1 MSTISSALNTALSA
15 LLVTEKQMSVAS
27 SNISNADVSG
37 YTSKTTDIAT
47 SPSGGVLVT
56 GETSA
61 VTQNLVRELT
71 QATTDASYAD
81 TVQSYYGTLD
91 TYMGTLSGSGSSAT
105 TTIASEISTL
115 ETDLSTLGQN
125 ADSSTDQA
133 QVLSDL
139 DTLTTSLRDL
149 SAQVQSLRK
158 QADGDIASTVS
169 DANNQLATINDL
181 NKQIV
186 AAKAQGQD
194 TTNLEDTRNSAV
206 VALSG
211 DLGVS
216 YFVNG
221 SGSMNVYTSSG
232 QLLLSDSAV
241 HTLSFTAAGS
251 MSSTSV
257 YASGGSGTLSGVS
270 VDGKDI
276 TASLTSGKLGA
287 AITLRDTSL
296 PAVQDELDTL
306 TGSLVDTVNATYNQ
320 ASANPPPTSL
330 SGTTSVAA
338 GDSFSASG
346 SVRVAVLDSSSDVV
360 SYQDIDLSAA
370 TSVSDVLNDLNS
382 VSGVTAY
389 INASGDM
396 VVASTDS
403 ADGIAINSM
412 TSSVGGGAKGF
423 SDYFGLNDLLTGDS
437 ASDVKVRDDL
447 SSGTATL
454 AAGALSGAASLTI
467 GKSGI
472 ASGDGSIATA
482 LSAALSATTTGFSA
496 SGTLGGQTTSFS
508 GYASSIV
515 SGIATAASNASN
527 AATLKDTAL
536 STQQTSFSNQTG
548 VNTDT
553 ESALLTQ
560 LESQYT
566 AAAKV
571 IAIAQS
577 MFQTLASAVAA

>member
-47 SPSGGVLVT
+47 SASGGVLVT

-91 TYMGTLSGSGSSAT
+91 TYMGTLSSSGSSTT

-169 DANNQLATINDL
+169 DANSQLATINDL

-251 MSSTSV
+251 MASSSV
-257 YASGGSGTLSGVS
+257 YASDGSGTLSGVS

-276 TASLTSGKLGA
+276 TSSLTSGKLGA

-338 GDSFSASG
+338 GDGFSASG

-360 SYQDIDLSAA
+360 SYKDIDLSTA

-412 TSSVGGGAKGF
+412 TSSVGSGSKGF

-437 ASDVKVRDDL
+437 ASDVKVRGDL

-454 AAGALSGAASLTI
+454 AAGMLSGAASLTI

-472 ASGDGSIATA
+472 ASGDGSIATS

-496 SGTLGGQTTSFS
+496 SGTLGKQTTSFS

-515 SGIATAASNASN
+515 SGIATAASTASS

-536 STQQTSFSNQTG
+536 SIQQTSFSNQTG